1 MKGNVHPAV
10 ISFIMQLPSREGPA
24 DIIDGLLAKE
34 GIVSQAFKDKRVVLV
49 SYSGYINLVA

>member
-10 ISFIMQLPSREGPA
+10 TSFIMQLPSREGPA
-24 DIIDGLLAKE
+24 DIIDGMSKE
-34 GIVSQAFKDKRVVLV
+34 SIVSQAFKDKGVVLV